1 MRMRSAAARP
11 PTIRARL
18 TDGHRR
24 GAPREQAHSV
34 VHHQRGYRSQ
44 RDAGGG
50 QIACLPGEV
59 GDSADQRDG
68 RCHLVDRL
76 GEIDMVGQPDPH
88 TERTPTGPYNT
99 TVAPPSTPGGTGM
112 RRDRCCAGW
121 DQLSRGTPDNHL
133 MFLELLM

>member
-24 GAPREQAHSV
+24 VAPREQAHPV
-34 VHHQRGYRSQ
+34 GHHQRGYRPQ
-44 RDAGGG
+44 RDAGEG

-59 GDSADQRDG
+59 GD
-68 RCHLVDRL
+68 

-88 TERTPTGPYNT
+88 TERTPTRPYNT